1 MLPSSVFGHA
11 AWQDAPVNTA
21 AQKRWM
27 QHAGEVL
34 RKAGLRTSAGRTAVV
49 ELLGRQSCLLTAQ
62 EIADGLREQGSAGS
76 TATVY
81 RALETLHELGLVRRF
96 DSDGLARYE
105 PVDPSGDH
113 HHHILLE
120 PSGDVVP
127 FDDAE
132 LERAIAGIGQRLGLV
147 VTSHE
152 VILRGRLIEEPPESD

>member
-1 MLPSSVFGHA
+1 M
-11 AWQDAPVNTA
+11 NTA

-27 QHAGEVL
+27 QHSSNVL
-34 RKAGLRTSAGRTAVV
+34 RGAGLRASAGRSAVI

-62 EIADGLREQGSAGS
+62 EIADQLREQGSAGS

-96 DSDGLARYE
+96 DADGIARYE

-113 HHHILLE
+113 HHHIVLE
-120 PSGDVVP
+120 ESGDVVP
-127 FDDAE
+127 FDDAD
-132 LERAIAGIGQRLGLV
+132 LERAIAGLGQRLGLV

-152 VILRGRLIEEPPESD
+152 VILRGRLIDEPPESD

>member
-1 MLPSSVFGHA
+1 MDEAAHRRWVQHSSA
-11 AWQDAPVNTA
+11 I
-21 AQKRWM
+21 
-27 QHAGEVL
+27 L
-34 RKAGLRTSAGRTAVV
+34 RGAGLRTSAGRSAVV

-62 EIADGLREQGSAGS
+62 EIADRLREEGSAGS

-96 DSDGLARYE
+96 DSEGIARYE

-113 HHHILLE
+113 HHHLVLE
-120 PSGDVVP
+120 DSGDVVP

-152 VILRGRLIEEPPESD
+152 VILRGRPIGKPRA

>member
-1 MLPSSVFGHA
+1 MGA
-11 AWQDAPVNTA
+11 MNKA

-27 QHAGEVL
+27 QHAGNVL
-34 RKAGLRTSAGRTAVV
+34 RGAGLRTSAGRTAVV

-62 EIADGLREQGSAGS
+62 EIADQLREQGSAGS

-96 DSDGLARYE
+96 DAEGTARYE

-113 HHHILLE
+113 HHHIVLE

-132 LERAIAGIGQRLGLV
+132 LERAIAGIGHRLGLV
-147 VTSHE
+147 VTSHD

>member
-1 MLPSSVFGHA
+1 MRAMNS
-11 AWQDAPVNTA
+11 A
-21 AQKRWM
+21 AQRRWIAHSAAVM
-27 QHAGEVL
+27 
-34 RKAGLRTSAGRTAVV
+34 RRAGLRASAGRTAVV

-81 RALETLHELGLVRRF
+81 RALETLYELGLVRRF
-96 DSDGLARYE
+96 DSDGIARYE
-105 PVDPSGDH
+105 PIDPSGDH
-113 HHHILLE
+113 HHHVVLE
-120 PSGDVVP
+120 PNGDVVP

-152 VILRGRLIEEPPESD
+152 VILRGRLVDDPPESD

>member
-1 MLPSSVFGHA
+1 M
-11 AWQDAPVNTA
+11 NTA

-27 QHAGEVL
+27 KHAGDVL
-34 RKAGLRTSAGRTAVV
+34 RRAGLRASAGRTAVV

-62 EIADGLREQGSAGS
+62 EIADELREQGSAGS

-81 RALETLHELGLVRRF
+81 RALETLHDLGLVRRF
-96 DSDGLARYE
+96 DSEGLARYE

-113 HHHILLE
+113 HHHIVLE

-132 LERAIAGIGQRLGLV
+132 LERALAGIGQRLGLV
-147 VTSHE
+147 LTSHE
-152 VILRGRLIEEPPESD
+152 VILRGRLIDEPPESD

>member
-1 MLPSSVFGHA
+1 M
-11 AWQDAPVNTA
+11 DTA
-21 AQKRWM
+21 AHKRWL
-27 QHAGEVL
+27 QHARDMLSG
-34 RKAGLRTSAGRTAVV
+34 AGLRASAGRTAVV

-62 EIADGLREQGSAGS
+62 EIADQLREQGSAGS

-96 DSDGLARYE
+96 DADGVARYE

-113 HHHILLE
+113 HHHIVLE
-120 PSGDVVP
+120 ESGDVVP

-152 VILRGRLIEEPPESD
+152 VILRGRLIDEPPESD